1 MQPTPAI
8 KDWVAAATSQ
18 LTAINIPTANLD
30 AEIILAH
37 VLNKDRTYIHAHP
50 EQILDHHTQHRADE
64 KLKLRLGRVPIAYIT
79 GHKEFHGHNFLVTPF
94 TLIPRPESENII
106 EALKH
111 TLIGKKLTSTD
122 PLELVDVGTGS
133 GCLGITAKLE
143 FPELNVTLLDIS
155 NEALN
160 IAKAN
165 AESLS
170 ADVRITRSDLLQNYL
185 HKPDI
190 IIANLPYVDRS
201 WERSPETNHEPS
213 IALFADDGGK
223 IIIKTLILQA
233 SNFLSLGGYLIIEC
247 DPTQHESLIE
257 FAKNQSFN
265 LIETLDYIL
274 VFRFQY

>member
-8 KDWVAAATSQ
+8 KDWIATATSQ
-18 LTAINIPTANLD
+18 LAAINIPTASLD
-30 AEIILAH
+30 AEIVLAY

-50 EQILDHHTQHRADE
+50 EQTLDHHIHHKADE

-79 GHKEFHGHNFLVTPF
+79 GHKEFHGRNFLVTPF

-111 TLIGKKLTSTD
+111 ILANKKLTSTD
-122 PLELVDVGTGS
+122 PIELVDVGTGS

-170 ADVRITRSDLLQNYL
+170 VEVTTIHSDLLQNYL

-213 IALFADDGGK
+213 IALFADDEGK

-233 SNFLSLGGYLIIEC
+233 SNFLSLGSYLIIES
-247 DPTQHESLIE
+247 DPVQHKSLIE
-257 FAKNQSFN
+257 FAQNQSFN